1 MCRNF
6 SEKVANPLS
15 QRYQEDEEN
24 SHLKLL
30 VLTQIDA
37 EFSKQKDE
45 ELPRPL
51 HITNICKKPDA
62 TQDLIEDV
70 LKDITDLIKSCN
82 LSDFEDYEFSLA
94 NEYWSERFFIVVFK
108 KAD

>member
-1 MCRNF
+1 MCRDF
-6 SEKVANPLS
+6 SEKVAIPLS
-15 QRYQEDEEN
+15 QRYQDDEEN

-30 VLTQIDA
+30 ILTQIDA
-37 EFSKQKDE
+37 GFSEQKDE

-51 HITNICKKPDA
+51 HITNICKKPDT
-62 TQDLIEDV
+62 TQDLIDGV

-82 LSDFEDYEFSLA
+82 LSDFEDYEFSPA
-94 NEYWSERFFIVVFK
+94 NEYWGEGFFIVIFK